1 MRSYLGVFLATAGVT
16 FVATPLVRLGAIRA
30 KAIDYPSERK
40 VHARPTPTLGGL
52 AMLLGILVGFGVA
65 RLTPALAPAFR
76 FSSELQGALFAALVA
91 CALGVVDDMRNLSAP
106 AKVAG
111 QVLAASLLILNGV
124 ELLFFWLPLPRQGVL
139 SLGPDLAVPLTIL
152 WVLILVNAVNLIDGL
167 DGLAAGIVFIAA
179 AAFFVYAYR
188 VPPVTGSA
196 TLQAAPILCA
206 VVAGATIGFLPWNF
220 PPARIIMGDTGS
232 MLLGML
238 LAAATISA
246 IGRTL
251 QPTGHDVA
259 AFSIPLLIPVLVLAV
274 PLLDVVLAIFRRLTH
289 HRPVFA
295 PDKNHIHHQ
304 LLQVGHS
311 QRQTVLLMY
320 LWSAILA
327 GSALGLTY
335 VSSRGVATATVLF
348 ALLVV
353 AGTLVPRLLRVGRG
367 TRAAGTRAAAARASG
382 HSEEPERR
390 A

>member
-1 MRSYLGVFLATAGVT
+1 MHTYLGVFLITAGVT
-16 FVATPLVRLGAIRA
+16 FVATPLVRRLAIRV
-30 KAIDYPSERK
+30 KAIDYPSDRK
-40 VHARPTPTLGGL
+40 VHTRPIPMLGGL
-52 AMLLGILVGFGVA
+52 AMLLGILVGMGVA
-65 RLTPALAPAFR
+65 WLTPALRPAFR
-76 FSSELQGALFAALVA
+76 FSSELQGALLAAVAA
-91 CALGVVDDMRNLSAP
+91 CALGVIDDLRNLSAP

-111 QVLAASLLILNGV
+111 QVLAASLLVLNGV
-124 ELLFFWLPLPRQGVL
+124 ELLFFWVPVPGQGVV
-139 SLGPDLAVPLTIL
+139 SLGSDLALPLTIL

-167 DGLAAGIVFIAA
+167 DGLAAGIVAIAA
-179 AAFFVYAYR
+179 LAFFVYAYR

-206 VVAGATIGFLPWNF
+206 VVAGASLGFLPWNF

-274 PLLDVVLAIFRRLTH
+274 PLLDVVLAIVRRLAH

-295 PDKNHIHHQ
+295 PDKDHIHHQ
-304 LLQVGHS
+304 LQQIGHS
-311 QRQTVLLMY
+311 ERQAVLLMY
-320 LWSAILA
+320 LWSAVLA

-335 VSSRGVATATVLF
+335 VSSRGVAAATVGF
-348 ALLVV
+348 AVLVV

-367 TRAAGTRAAAARASG
+367 TRAAGTRAAAARTAQHREPDRSG
-382 HSEEPERR
+382 
-390 A
+390 